1 MVVLGRVQ
9 NGVVILENGSALPE
23 GAIVTV
29 SCGEPPIKTAT
40 PGGTRVDVPLVKTG
54 QPGSVDLSGERIAD
68 ILDEEDAA
76 P

>member
-9 NGVVILENGSALPE
+9 NGVVVLESGSALPE

-29 SCGEPPIKTAT
+29 SCGEPSIKTGT
-40 PGGTRVDVPLVKTG
+40 PGGARVDVPLVRTG
-54 QPGSVDLSGERIAD
+54 QPGSVHLSGERIAE

-76 P
+76 S